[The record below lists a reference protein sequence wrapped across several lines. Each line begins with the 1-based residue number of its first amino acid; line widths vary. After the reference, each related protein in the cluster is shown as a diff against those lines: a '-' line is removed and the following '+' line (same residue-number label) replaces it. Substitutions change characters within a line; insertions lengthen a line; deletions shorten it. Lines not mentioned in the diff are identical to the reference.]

1 MRAPSPGFR
10 RLAGVTAAATFFLIV
25 LGGLVRVSDSGLGCG
40 PAGSGLQGWP
50 LCRGD
55 VIPSLELTTVIEY
68 AHRASASVV
77 GLLMLAL
84 AVWAWRAY
92 RAQRGIVTATL
103 AAFGLVVAQGLLG
116 ALTVELNLDALLVAL
131 HLGVAMLLLALVLYV
146 RRAAR
151 PDVVGAAP
159 PGGGALLRRLSAAS
173 AAAIFV
179 TIVAGGYMAGTE
191 RNGRADEAAS
201 AGAHYAC
208 GTDFPLCNGSLL
220 PFGQTVLADVHLTHR
235 AFMYLAAALV
245 IALALV
251 ALRRRPDGGVVRA
264 ALVTLALLVA
274 QVLVG
279 AANVWIPTES
289 EPLILV
295 HLTLA
300 TLLWAQ
306 AIDVRLRLSPVH
318 SPSGQPAPAGRR
330 EALVA

>member
-1 MRAPSPGFR
+1 MPSAPSPGFR
-10 RLAGVTAAATFFLIV
+10 LLAGVTAAATFFLIV

-40 PAGSGLQGWP
+40 PAGSGLEGWP

-55 VIPSLELTTVIEY
+55 VIPSLELQTVIEY
-68 AHRASASVV
+68 AHRASASAV

-84 AVWAWRAY
+84 AVWAWRSY

-103 AAFGLVVAQGLLG
+103 AAFGLVVVQGLLG

-131 HLGVAMLLLALVLYV
+131 HLALAMLLLALVLYV
-146 RRAAR
+146 RRATS
-151 PDVVGAAP
+151 PEVIGAAAA
-159 PGGGALLRRLSAAS
+159 GGGALLRRLAASS

-191 RNGRADEAAS
+191 GNGRADEATS

-220 PFGQTVLADVHLTHR
+220 PFGQTLLADVHLTHR
-235 AFMYLAAALV
+235 AFMYLASALV
-245 IALALV
+245 VALAVV
-251 ALRRRPDGGVVRA
+251 ALQRRPDRGVVRA
-264 ALVTLALLVA
+264 SMVTLALLVA

-306 AIDVRLRLSPVH
+306 AVELRMRFSPV
-318 SPSGQPAPAGRR
+318 PSPAGMPADRR
-330 EALVA
+330 EALIA